1 MYNGYMPQKIVVANW
16 KMNPEN
22 ISQAK
27 KLFSKISRS
36 ANTLKRTKVVIA
48 PPYLFI
54 SNLKVKGKKVSLG
67 AQDSFWGK
75 TGASTGEIS
84 STMLKNSG
92 VTSVI
97 LGHSERR
104 ALGETDIMVSKKV
117 LDVLREKLTPVVCIG
132 EKERDEHGNY
142 LSFLSEQIKKSLA
155 GVSRRDISQVIIAYE
170 PIWAIGKTAENAMNP
185 HKLHEMVIFIYK
197 TLTTLFGRELASK
210 VVIIY
215 GGSVESSNADDL
227 IRNGNVK
234 GFLVGHASLNPKG
247 FEEILKAV
255 DVS

>member
-1 MYNGYMPQKIVVANW
+1 MANKIVVANW

-27 KLFSKISRS
+27 KLFSQISRN

-48 PPYLFI
+48 PPFLFI
-54 SNLKVKGKKVSLG
+54 SNLKANGKKVSLG
-67 AQDSFWGK
+67 AQDSFWGR

-84 STMLKNSG
+84 TVMLKNAG
-92 VTSVI
+92 VTSII

-104 ALGETDIMVSKKV
+104 TFGETDSVVSKKV
-117 LDVLREKLTPVVCIG
+117 SDVLKEGLIPIVCIG

-142 LSFLSEQIKKSLA
+142 LSFLSEQIKKSLS
-155 GVSRRDISQVIIAYE
+155 GVSRRNISQVIIAYE
-170 PIWAIGKTAENAMNP
+170 PIWAIGKTAEDAMNP
-185 HKLHEMVIFIYK
+185 HKLHEVVIFIYK
-197 TLTTLFGRELASK
+197 TLTVLFGRELASK

-234 GFLVGHASLNPKG
+234 GFLVGRASLDSKG
-247 FEEILKAV
+247 FGEILKAV
-255 DVS
+255 DAS